1 MNEYQ
6 VMPPLSDE
14 EYAEL
19 KSDIDARGVM
29 VPIEFDEHGNV
40 LDGHH
45 RLMICNELGIKD
57 YPKVIRAGM
66 TESEKRTHARKLNM
80 ARRQLNQEQRREL
93 IREQLRETPEKSDRQ
108 IATGLGVSNSTVSIQ
123 RKNMEQAGQLC
134 ESHSSIGADGKERPR
149 QVERKQVIE
158 SDESVTRDEYEE
170 NSALYDL
177 DQLFIE
183 HPVLSDLVDVKY
195 KKEEEIRPEPEP
207 EHKPHVSNNS
217 GCNEWYTP
225 QKYVELVR
233 DVLGV
238 IELDPASCEYANRTV
253 KAEKYFSLDDD
264 GLTKEWR
271 GRVWMNPPYGSETI
285 AAFIDKFVDEY
296 NIGNITEGIVLVNN
310 ATETGWFRNLASVA
324 NSIVFPQGRIRYES
338 SSRESLAPLQGQAF
352 LYFGNNT
359 DRFFEVFSEIGWGAI
374 IK

>member
-19 KSDIDARGVM
+19 KSDIAARGVM

-45 RLMICNELGIKD
+45 RLMICNELGIND
-57 YPKVIRAGM
+57 YPKVVRAGM

-108 IATGLGVSNSTVSIQ
+108 IANSLGVDHKTVSVRRNELEGTGEIP
-123 RKNMEQAGQLC
+123 QLA
-134 ESHSSIGADGKERPR
+134 STTGADGKERPR

-195 KKEEEIRPEPEP
+195 KKEEIRPEPEP

-285 AAFIDKFVDEY
+285 AAFVDKFVDEY
-296 NIGNITEGIVLVNN
+296 NVGNITEGIVLVNN

-324 NSIVFPQGRIRYES
+324 NGVVFPQGRIRYES

-352 LYFGNNT
+352 LYFGTNA